1 MNKVYI
7 ISAMLLLG
15 AGCANTPAPPADAAQ
30 RLGSSEPGNAIQE
43 LVDGKEKS
51 IPQMT
56 NWILNKNVICK
67 NKLDHIVLLPEIGGK
82 DAAIA
87 LNLALLSDDLGSKCR
102 QQAAF
107 EATKLNDAQTIKI
120 LKSLA
125 KNDKDKD
132 VRYAAETS
140 HKKLV
145 PEDYEE

>member
-56 NWILNKNVICK
+56 NWILNKNVICN
-67 NKLDHIVLLPEIGGK
+67 NK
-82 DAAIA
+82 
-87 LNLALLSDDLGSKCR
+87 
-102 QQAAF
+102 
-107 EATKLNDAQTIKI
+107 
-120 LKSLA
+120 
-125 KNDKDKD
+125 
-132 VRYAAETS
+132 
-140 HKKLV
+140 
-145 PEDYEE
+145 